1 MSSWSRWVWFC
12 SLEISGGDQQEDGY
26 DGDDHDDR
34 DQNDHVGQYEEDD
47 IALWQG
53 KQLASTAVM
62 EVLTKMV
69 ETRNDDKD
77 DQELGCQDR
86 YDLGLDRVAKC

>member
-1 MSSWSRWVWFC
+1 M
-12 SLEISGGDQQEDGY
+12 Y
-26 DGDDHDDR
+26 HA
-34 DQNDHVGQYEEDD
+34 GQYEEDD

-77 DQELGCQDR
+77 GQQSRCQDR
-86 YDLGLDRVAKC
+86 YDLALNRAAKC

>member
-1 MSSWSRWVWFC
+1 
-12 SLEISGGDQQEDGY
+12 
-26 DGDDHDDR
+26 
-34 DQNDHVGQYEEDD
+34 
-47 IALWQG
+47 
-53 KQLASTAVM
+53 M

-77 DQELGCQDR
+77 GQELGCQDR

>member
-1 MSSWSRWVWFC
+1 MSSWSRWVWLC
-12 SLEISGGDQQEDGY
+12 SLEISGDDQQEDGY

-77 DQELGCQDR
+77 GKELGCQDR
-86 YDLGLDRVAKC
+86 TTL